1 MFACVNI
8 PDFPVAAIVRAEPLL
23 REHAVAVLDGKPPQV
38 RVFALNDK
46 ARLLGM
52 EIGMTKLQAAIFA
65 VSGED
70 TTAKKV
76 DHKKKSSQIELSRRR
91 EKTPPNPTAAILRQ
105 RSPAQEE
112 SSHAALLD
120 VAHAFTPR
128 VEDTHSDRLLLDLVG
143 LERLY
148 GPANTMARELASRVS
163 AVGLECNIGVAANP
177 DAAMH
182 AACGFSGITV
192 IPAGEETKRLGVLP
206 IYVLLDSFDIA

>member
-1 MFACVNI
+1 MFACVYI
-8 PDFPVAAIVRAEPLL
+8 PDFPMAAIVRAEPLL

-65 VSGED
+65 IPEEESAV
-70 TTAKKV
+70 AKKI
-76 DHKKKSSQIELSRRR
+76 DPKKKSSSIDLSKHHVKKQR
-91 EKTPPNPTAAILRQ
+91 KPTAAILRQ

-128 VEDTHSDRLLLDLVG
+128 VEDTRPGRLLLDLAG

-148 GPANTMARELASRVS
+148 GPEAAMARELASRVS

-182 AACGFSGITV
+182 ATCGFAHSRTARFI
-192 IPAGEETKRLGVLP
+192 
-206 IYVLLDSFDIA
+206 